1 MAAIK
6 VQRPLGSR
14 SCAIQ
19 LTGNRPVK
27 GYEWDHV
34 SELNGVGLADCFFA
48 RSAILSPYSEVQ
60 LHTACAK
67 VKLKEKRATQ
77 GKLKFGPGNRN
88 DVAASKNRDA
98 SGVLELKFNDI
109 PHDWQEKKMWL
120 RVYFAEPKREPTT
133 LLRLHMNCK
142 LSDDH
147 PLGNGHE
154 LQSADM
160 IEAKRRLEDH
170 YQGNGGRR

>member
-1 MAAIK
+1 MADIK
-6 VQRPLGSR
+6 VQEPLGSR

-19 LTGNRPVK
+19 FNGKPPVK
-27 GYEWDHV
+27 DYEWDHV
-34 SELNGVGLADCFFA
+34 TELNGVGLADCFFA
-48 RSAILSPYSEVQ
+48 RSAILSPYSDVQ
-60 LHTACAK
+60 LYTASAK
-67 VKLKEKRATQ
+67 VKRKEERATQ
-77 GKLKFGPGNRN
+77 GKLKFGPGNRK
-88 DVAASKNRDA
+88 DVDASNIA

-120 RVYFAEPKREPTT
+120 RVYFAEPRREPTT

-147 PLGNGHE
+147 PLGNGHQ
-154 LQSADM
+154 LQNADM
-160 IEAKRRLEDH
+160 LEAKRRLEDH

>member
-1 MAAIK
+1 MAAIR
-6 VQRPLGSR
+6 VQQPLGSR

-19 LTGNRPVK
+19 LTGNRPAK
-27 GYEWDHV
+27 EYAWDHV

-48 RSAILSPYSEVQ
+48 PSEILSPYSDVQ
-60 LHTACAK
+60 LCTASAK
-67 VKLKEKRATQ
+67 VRRKEERATQ

-98 SGVLELKFNDI
+98 IGILEMKFNDI
-109 PHDWQEKKMWL
+109 PHDYHIKKMWL

-142 LSDDH
+142 LSDNH

>member
-1 MAAIK
+1 MADIK
-6 VQRPLGSR
+6 VQEPLGSR

-19 LTGNRPVK
+19 LNGKPPVK
-27 GYEWDHV
+27 DYEWDHV

-48 RSAILSPYSEVQ
+48 PSEVLSPYSEVQ
-60 LHTACAK
+60 LNTASAK
-67 VKLKEKRATQ
+67 VKRKEKRATQ

-88 DVAASKNRDA
+88 DVAASENEDA
-98 SGVLELKFNDI
+98 SGILELKFNDI
-109 PHDWQEKKMWL
+109 PHDHQIKKMWL
-120 RVYFAEPKREPTT
+120 RVYFAEPRREPTT

-160 IEAKRRLEDH
+160 IEAKRRLKDH